1 VTESQAT
8 VFVIDDDPSVR
19 KSIGRLVK
27 SEGFEAKSY
36 PSAQAFLEAPA
47 PNEAGCIILDVR
59 MPGLSGLDLQDELAA
74 RGIGTPIIFIT
85 GHGDVPSTVRAM
97 KAGAVDFLEK
107 PFEDETLLDLIRRSI
122 ARDMER
128 RAEHREIDTIRKRID
143 SLTPREREVFGLVIT
158 GMLNKQIAYDLGTA
172 EKTVKVHRGR
182 MMRKMGAESVAELVR
197 LAEKAGF
204 LR

>member
-1 VTESQAT
+1 MTESQAT